1 MCLISLF
8 AWHLCCS
15 ALGWEATL
23 KGIIKLKRGR
33 AAAACVWPSTP
44 DPPSNLLFPLS
55 LRHCSYSLQH
65 RSLAVLWACLCS
77 VTRQQ
82 LSSNGYQDNA
92 VHVTLWFHEGLIDWD
107 GRRRRRVEEGGEGE
121 MEAAGRGLMR
131 RSRKRRTGS
140 KDGGGDI
147 TSVEG
152 SVQCFFTPLGFH

>member
-44 DPPSNLLFPLS
+44 DPPSNLLYPLS

-107 GRRRRRVEEGGEGE
+107 GRRRRRVEKVRWRRQEGGWWGGVERGE
-121 MEAAGRGLMR
+121 RAVKMGVGILQALRGACSVF
-131 RSRKRRTGS
+131 SR
-140 KDGGGDI
+140 
-147 TSVEG
+147 
-152 SVQCFFTPLGFH
+152 H